1 MNVRCVVSSCN
12 WVLILYV
19 CVCVCGK
26 VAQVI
31 NRAATGKVSPVAMV
45 SFHRKVLDAQNVDQ
59 RGKTK

>member
-1 MNVRCVVSSCN
+1 MCSFF
-12 WVLILYV
+12 LQLGTDFLFA
-19 CVCVCGK
+19 CVCCGK